1 MRIGL
6 IGGGNIS
13 ATHALAAS
21 AIFGVEIVAIYGENQ
36 HKVDRLSSE
45 YGARACR
52 DLGAFLS
59 FRPMDMVIIGS
70 PSGLHAEQGMLAA
83 QHGLHVLVE
92 KPIAVSSEQSAALI
106 AACEKANV
114 KLGVI
119 FQDRFKPEIRR
130 LRNLIREGTL
140 GRILLTDA
148 RMKWYRPP
156 DYYSQSRWR
165 GTWRLDGGGAL
176 INQGSHTVDLLLWLL
191 GDVARVQARTATLLH
206 SIETEDTALALLEF
220 TGGALATLLATTA
233 AYPGYSRRIEITGTE
248 GTVVLENDVI
258 VAADL
263 RAPSVT
269 LSNEAQNANP
279 SPSSPVISDARGH
292 QSAIEDFIRAVQQN
306 ALPECDGKEA
316 QRSLALIEE
325 IYRASANTIVGAFS
339 QPMSFMEQ
347 PGPRDKD
354 LLGTE
359 YDSEEI

>member
-13 ATHALAAS
+13 ATHAQAAS
-21 AIFGVEIVAIYGENQ
+21 TISGVELVAIYGENQ
-36 HKVDRLSSE
+36 HKVDRLSRE
-45 YGARACR
+45 YGARAYP

-70 PSGLHAEQGMLAA
+70 PSGLHAEQGILVA
-83 QHGLHVLVE
+83 QQGLHVLVE
-92 KPIAVSSEQSAALI
+92 KPIAVSGQQSAALVG
-106 AACEKANV
+106 ACKKANI

-130 LRNLIREGTL
+130 LRDLIREGTL
-140 GRILLTDA
+140 GRILLADA

-220 TGGALATLLATTA
+220 TGGALATLVATTA

-248 GTVVLENDVI
+248 GTVILENDLI
-258 VAADL
+258 VAAEL
-263 RAPSVT
+263 HALSAT
-269 LSNEAQNANP
+269 LSNEALTRNP
-279 SPSSPVISDARGH
+279 SPSSPVISDTRGH
-292 QSAIEDFIRAVQQN
+292 QSAIEDFIRAVEHN

-325 IYRASANTIVGAFS
+325 IYRASANTVAGALS
-339 QPMSFMEQ
+339 H
-347 PGPRDKD
+347 R
-354 LLGTE
+354 
-359 YDSEEI
+359 

>member
-1 MRIGL
+1 MKIGL

-13 ATHALAAS
+13 ATHALVAS

-70 PSGLHAEQGMLAA
+70 PSGLHAEQGILAA
-83 QHGLHVLVE
+83 QQGLHVLVE
-92 KPIAVSSEQSAALI
+92 KPIAVSSEQSGALI
-106 AACEKANV
+106 AACEKAKV

-140 GRILLTDA
+140 GRILLADA

-156 DYYSQSRWR
+156 DYYSQSCWR

-248 GTVVLENDVI
+248 GTVILENDVI

-263 RAPSVT
+263 RAPSAT
-269 LSNEAQNANP
+269 LSNAAPSRNP

-292 QSAIEDFIRAVQQN
+292 QSAIEDFMRAVEQN

-325 IYRASANTIVGAFS
+325 IYRASANKVAGAFS
-339 QPMSFMEQ
+339 HQ
-347 PGPRDKD
+347 
-354 LLGTE
+354 
-359 YDSEEI
+359 

>member
-1 MRIGL
+1 
-6 IGGGNIS
+6 
-13 ATHALAAS
+13 
-21 AIFGVEIVAIYGENQ
+21 
-36 HKVDRLSSE
+36 
-45 YGARACR
+45 
-52 DLGAFLS
+52 
-59 FRPMDMVIIGS
+59 MDMVIIGS
-70 PSGLHAEQGMLAA
+70 PSGLHAKQGMLVA
-83 QHGLHVLVE
+83 QQGLHVLVE
-92 KPIAVSSEQSAALI
+92 KPIAVSSEQSAALV
-106 AACEKANV
+106 AACEEANV

-140 GRILLTDA
+140 GRILLADA

-248 GTVVLENDVI
+248 GTVILENDVI

-263 RAPSVT
+263 RAPSAT
-269 LSNEAQNANP
+269 LSNETPNRNP

-292 QSAIEDFIRAVQQN
+292 QSAIEDFIRAVEQN
-306 ALPECDGKEA
+306 ALPECNGKEA

-325 IYRASANTIVGAFS
+325 IYRASANTVAGAFS
-339 QPMSFMEQ
+339 HP
-347 PGPRDKD
+347 
-354 LLGTE
+354 
-359 YDSEEI
+359 